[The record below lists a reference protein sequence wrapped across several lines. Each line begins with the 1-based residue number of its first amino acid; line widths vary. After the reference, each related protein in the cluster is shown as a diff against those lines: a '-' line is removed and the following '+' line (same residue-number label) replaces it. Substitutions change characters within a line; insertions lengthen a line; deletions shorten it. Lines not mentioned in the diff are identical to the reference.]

1 MPSRNVNLTE
11 HFDRFIEGAVSTGR
25 YQNASEVVREGLRL
39 LERQQHEDE
48 HKLELLRAAVRE
60 GEEAYARGD
69 YVQVGE
75 EELEAFVA
83 GLGREAGER
92 VRARGA

>member
-11 HFDRFIEGAVSTGR
+11 HLDHFIEGAVSTGR

-48 HKLELLRAAVRE
+48 QKLELLRTAVRE
-60 GEEAYARGD
+60 GEEAYARGEF
-69 YVQVGE
+69 V
-75 EELEAFVA
+75 ELAADEIGPYIAS
-83 GLGREAGER
+83 LGRTAR
-92 VRARGA
+92 QRKRA

>member
-75 EELEAFVA
+75 EELETFVA

>member
-11 HFDRFIEGAVSTGR
+11 HLDHFIEGAVSTGR

-75 EELEAFVA
+75 EQLEAFVA

>member
-75 EELEAFVA
+75 EQLEAFVA